1 MLCLSDPTVGPGQN
15 IFTADGAVMVWND
28 KVYMYVDR
36 DDASV
41 GASGY
46 VISDWLLYETSDMV
60 HWTSQGSVAGCKSFA
75 WCNGGSTGGAAAPQV
90 VERDDVNGNPKFYL
104 YGPVNDG
111 SPIGVLVADKPEGPF
126 KDARGIPLIYSADT
140 ANMGA
145 THSWRNLDPTAFV
158 DDNGQAYLAW
168 GNNIFFWTKLE
179 DDMIHLKGESYTTD
193 ASGKMQNRSLGTA
206 KINAQTPT
214 GAWSAYEEAPWLSK
228 HGDLYYLTYAAN
240 FPETIN
246 YATSTSAWT
255 AQQIIQAFPEDT
267 APRYIIRD
275 RDGIHGDCFCH
286 RVEGMAV
293 ERVLTAPQSPWQ
305 NPHTERLLGSARR
318 ECLDHVIVLGERHLR
333 KILRSH
339 IAYYRKSRTHLS
351 LGKDAREPRLGLPSL
366 CGAAVSGKKAFRPTT

>member
-206 KINAQTPT
+206 QINAQTPT
-214 GAWSAYEEAPWLSK
+214 GDWSNYEEAPWLSK
-228 HGDLYYLTYAAN
+228 HGNLYYLTYAAN

-246 YATSTSAWT
+246 YATSTS
-255 AQQIIQAFPEDT
+255 PE
-267 APRYIIRD
+267 
-275 RDGIHGDCFCH
+275 G
-286 RVEGMAV
+286 
-293 ERVLTAPQSPWQ
+293 PWQ
-305 NPHTERLLGSARR
+305 HRGVVIDRAAGDPSTLHQSLFDFHGASYMGYHNMALPTGSDYRR
-318 ECLDHVIVLGERHLR
+318 SQCMDRV
-333 KILRSH
+333 
-339 IAYYRKSRTHLS
+339 YYNADGTLQKLVRTH
-351 LGKDAREPRLGLPSL
+351 K
-366 CGAAVSGKKAFRPTT
+366 